1 MALNMPSK
9 FTFLKSRTNLLLIS
23 VQQESPVAKKRFAI
37 NLEAR
42 SVMQFVNDAASG
54 IVCSPLPDVE
64 REKIN
69 NFHSHTADDTK
80 NHLTPLDAEAI
91 CALS

>member
-1 MALNMPSK
+1 
-9 FTFLKSRTNLLLIS
+9 
-23 VQQESPVAKKRFAI
+23 
-37 NLEAR
+37 
-42 SVMQFVNDAASG
+42 MQFVNDAASG
-54 IVCSPLPDVE
+54 IVWMLPDID
-64 REKIN
+64 REKNN

>member
-23 VQQESPVAKKRFAI
+23 VQQESPVAKSVSQSIGK
-37 NLEAR
+37 R

-54 IVCSPLPDVE
+54 IVCMPLPDVE
-64 REKIN
+64 GEKIN